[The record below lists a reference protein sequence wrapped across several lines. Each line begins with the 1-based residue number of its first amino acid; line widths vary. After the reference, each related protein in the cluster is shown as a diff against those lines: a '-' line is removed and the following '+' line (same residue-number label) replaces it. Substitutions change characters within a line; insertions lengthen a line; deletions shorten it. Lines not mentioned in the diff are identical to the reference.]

1 MNILLNR
8 LTSSLV
14 NLHFTTRLII
24 TAAATMATTSST
36 HSTYVPGT
44 HSVAFVTVP
53 NDETARKLAT
63 AIVSQ
68 KLAACVNIVPKILS
82 IYEWEGKIT
91 EDSELLLMIK
101 TKTDKINELSKYV
114 RQNHPYTVAEVISLP
129 IENGNAPYLDWI
141 TKSVSGVGLVSSTSA
156 DRTDADGKS
165 DL

>member
-1 MNILLNR
+1 MKILSNR
-8 LTSSLV
+8 LTASLLV
-14 NLHFTTRLII
+14 NLHFATRLLI
-24 TAAATMATTSST
+24 TATETMATTTQS
-36 HSTYVPGT
+36 YVPGT
-44 HSVAFVTVP
+44 HSVAFVTAP

-91 EDSELLLMIK
+91 QDSELLLMIK
-101 TKTDKINELSKYV
+101 TKTDKIDELSKYV

-141 TKSVSGVGLVSSTSA
+141 TKTISGVSGATHASSA